1 MRIAFCQPDIP
12 QNAGT
17 ILRLGA
23 CFGVGV
29 DLIGPMGFILTDKRL
44 RRAGMDYVD
53 LADMRQFASFAAY
66 NDSGPG
72 RLVLL
77 TTKARASAH
86 NFSFQPDDVLVL
98 GSESAGAPP
107 EVHAAVAA
115 SVRLPMQPGARSLN
129 VALAAS
135 MALGEALRQ
144 TGGFPSENVVV

>member
-1 MRIAFCQPDIP
+1 MRIALYQPDIP

-29 DLIGPMGFILTDKRL
+29 DLIGPMGFVLTDKRL
-44 RRAGMDYVD
+44 RRAGMDYLD
-53 LADMRQFASFAAY
+53 LAEMRQFPSFDAYLAS
-66 NDSGPG
+66 NSG

-77 TTKARASAH
+77 TTKAAATAH
-86 NFSFQPDDVLVL
+86 NFSFQQDDVLVM

-107 EVHAAVAA
+107 EVHDAVGAAI
-115 SVRLPMQPGARSLN
+115 RLPMQPGARSLN
-129 VALAAS
+129 VAVAAS

-144 TGGFPSENVVV
+144 TAGFPPGDTSV